1 MTDKRFKELVKDGF
15 YVEVN
20 NRKEAM
26 AVLKMCEKHDVNWA
40 TGGKATS
47 YNPNVYPYLLHI
59 SKDWI
64 NNTVIFY
71 LNAKDKD
78 RMNPKYRNINI
89 KEFITSKQE
98 IHITRKGSETHAILK
113 EDGKVIKHT
122 VAKCHPDDKYDF
134 KVGSKLAYDRLFEKD
149 NKDEKTKNVKATK
162 PKHEF
167 KVGDIVRIR
176 QWDDMVKEF
185 KMLGESIKCT
195 PPYIIFNPK
204 MRKYCCELCEITS
217 IHEKEIELNFLCKEF
232 KDIDKWIFTTDMIEP
247 YTPRIAKVGEHVK
260 ILKTGKIVKCDH
272 DTEYWGEKIFKCDE
286 GDCIYLKPEE
296 YEVLDDYIPPLN
308 CRFIPTEDTMGL
320 TKGKIYEVKKGK
332 FKDDDGD
339 IFPVFEELL
348 NEEDLKKY
356 FLPLMEDSEI
366 IIVIKD

>member
-122 VAKCHPDDKYDF
+122 VAKCHPEDEFDF

-149 NKDEKTKNVKATK
+149 NEDEKSENTETNK

-167 KVGDIVRIR
+167 KVGDKVRIR
-176 QWDDMVKEF
+176 QWDNMTEQFGLDEEGDIKIPYPDLVVSAKF
-185 KMLGESIKCT
+185 KHLCGKT
-195 PPYIIFNPK
+195 GKIIN
-204 MRKYCCELCEITS
+204 
-217 IHEKEIELNFLCKEF
+217 IENGNIYF
-232 KDIDKWIFTTDMIEP
+232 KPFDDTGIFCYLPCILEP
-247 YTPRIAKVGEHVK
+247 YTPRVAKVGEYVK

-320 TKGKIYEVKKGK
+320 TKGKIYEVKNGK
-332 FKDDDGD
+332 FKNDDGD
-339 IFPVFEELL
+339 IFPMFEELL